1 MRVAP
6 TTGGR
11 PSVRRVGNKSVF
23 IKLNDTLVKTIK
35 GQKQKINILVS
46 YTLLKVMNMEYAIA
60 KVSTK
65 GQIVIPNSLR
75 REIQTGD
82 EFLIV
87 KDEKRIILKNVKDM
101 AKDLKEDLVFAKR
114 VEKAWQ
120 DYDKGKFVKKSKDDF
135 LKELRAC

>member
-1 MRVAP
+1 
-6 TTGGR
+6 
-11 PSVRRVGNKSVF
+11 
-23 IKLNDTLVKTIK
+23 
-35 GQKQKINILVS
+35 
-46 YTLLKVMNMEYAIA
+46 MEYAIA

>member
-1 MRVAP
+1 
-6 TTGGR
+6 
-11 PSVRRVGNKSVF
+11 
-23 IKLNDTLVKTIK
+23 
-35 GQKQKINILVS
+35 
-46 YTLLKVMNMEYAIA
+46 MNMEYAIA